1 MVPGRIARGGFWTRR
16 AGRLLPAA
24 LVMIVAV
31 LAARP
36 LFVPDSVAALRGD
49 AIAAALWS
57 GNWRWALAGTDYFA
71 QGGPPPPLRPPWSLA
86 VGGRFYV
93 SWPLLRLP
101 GRPGTGRSP
110 LARSP

>member
-71 QGGPPPPLRPPWSLA
+71 QRGTPPPLQHTSSLPAAEPFYAVCPPPLPAGRAPEPRRP
-86 VGGRFYV
+86 
-93 SWPLLRLP
+93 
-101 GRPGTGRSP
+101 
-110 LARSP
+110 